1 MVQVV
6 LTPTMLFLSILGGF
20 RAPHTLIF
28 LRRQMLTF
36 LAVGGCCGYSKV
48 LKSRGLLILLK
59 LTLVS
64 DEGVYIIVARPKAIC
79 YGRTFTV
86 NGRAFTFR
94 HLVDCVT
101 FGADFGR
108 LQPAKQQ
115 CGCHGLKR
123 RHSDSFPPTRNINR
137 ESSCYT
143 TEQYGHRRGNRRGF
157 PRAAI
162 LPSCLT
168 QNCEYVAK
176 EDRMCTAPSCAKEC
190 TRDFTIGNWY
200 EPSLKL

>member
-1 MVQVV
+1 M
-6 LTPTMLFLSILGGF
+6 
-20 RAPHTLIF
+20 
-28 LRRQMLTF
+28 
-36 LAVGGCCGYSKV
+36 
-48 LKSRGLLILLK
+48 
-59 LTLVS
+59 VS
-64 DEGVYIIVARPKAIC
+64 DHGARAEPIC
-79 YGRTFTV
+79 PGRELSSIYAV
-86 NGRAFTFR
+86 HHSRIDHAP
-94 HLVDCVT
+94 VVVCVCLGT
-101 FGADFGR
+101 DFGR

-123 RHSDSFPPTRNINR
+123 RHSDLFPPTRNINR

>member
-1 MVQVV
+1 MKE
-6 LTPTMLFLSILGGF
+6 LHRGT
-20 RAPHTLIF
+20 
-28 LRRQMLTF
+28 RR
-36 LAVGGCCGYSKV
+36 CCGYSKV

-123 RHSDSFPPTRNINR
+123 RHSDLFPPTRNINR

>member
-1 MVQVV
+1 MWSV
-6 LTPTMLFLSILGGF
+6 
-20 RAPHTLIF
+20 
-28 LRRQMLTF
+28 
-36 LAVGGCCGYSKV
+36 CCGYSKV

-59 LTLVS
+59 LSLVS
-64 DEGVYIIVARPKAIC
+64 DEGVYIIVARPKATS

-86 NGRAFTFR
+86 NGRVFTCR

-123 RHSDSFPPTRNINR
+123 RHSDLFPPTLNMNR

-143 TEQYGHRRGNRRGF
+143 TEQYGHRQGNRRGC

-162 LPSCLT
+162 LSSCLT
-168 QNCEYVAK
+168 QNCECVAK

>member
-28 LRRQMLTF
+28 LRRQMLSF
-36 LAVGGCCGYSKV
+36 SAVGGCCGYSKV
-48 LKSRGLLILLK
+48 LESRGLLILLK

-123 RHSDSFPPTRNINR
+123 RHSDLFPPTRNVNR
-137 ESSCYT
+137 EASCYT
-143 TEQYGHRRGNRRGF
+143 TEQYGHRQGNRRGWCCK
-157 PRAAI
+157 RRQNVHST
-162 LPSCLT
+162 LLCKRMHKGLYNWELVRT
-168 QNCEYVAK
+168 QFK
-176 EDRMCTAPSCAKEC
+176 T
-190 TRDFTIGNWY
+190 
-200 EPSLKL
+200 LKLNCRARYSF

>member
-6 LTPTMLFLSILGGF
+6 LTPTMLFLLILGGF
-20 RAPHTLIF
+20 RAPHTLIC
-28 LRRQMLTF
+28 LRRQMLSF
-36 LAVGGCCGYSKV
+36 SAVGGCCGYSKV

-64 DEGVYIIVARPKAIC
+64 DEGVYIIVARPKATS

-86 NGRAFTFR
+86 NGRVFTCR

-123 RHSDSFPPTRNINR
+123 RHSDLFSSNPEHEQRVFLLHHRTVRTQARKPTWLSK
-137 ESSCYT
+137 SSNT
-143 TEQYGHRRGNRRGF
+143 VVVSDPE
-157 PRAAI
+157 
-162 LPSCLT
+162 L
-168 QNCEYVAK
+168 
-176 EDRMCTAPSCAKEC
+176 
-190 TRDFTIGNWY
+190 
-200 EPSLKL
+200 